1 MKQIAF
7 TFALVMALMGC
18 CRQESEKPQCF
29 TTPETP
35 SGFYKERLSRID
47 SAFQRAVDDGLMPH
61 AVTFVAQNGEIVHYK
76 AFGYRDIEKNI
87 PCQKDDIFR
96 MASQTKAIAV
106 VGLMTLFEEGL
117 FQLDE
122 PIKKYI
128 PAFENPQVLVAYNAK
143 DTTYTVRPAKRDITI
158 RDLMTHTSG
167 ISYEGNHWAIMKK
180 ANVPPLNTLEPY
192 VLGEVVDRLSKLP
205 LAHDPGEKFTY
216 SMNIEVLGRLSEIL
230 SGQSIDL
237 FLKERIFDPLGMNDT
252 YFYLPEDKADRLV
265 TLYTYPQGGALQRS
279 EHPIHQT
286 YPIAGAKTFFS
297 TGAGLSGTI
306 EDYAKFCQMILN
318 EGEFNGHRILG
329 RKTIELMKQNNVKDL
344 RGDIGFGLA
353 WDVFRPQYAY
363 KNIVSEG
370 SMRWGGMFGTDYIID
385 PKENLIV
392 LMYVN
397 LQPNFSGLNP
407 KTLMHNVTY
416 QALK

>member
-1 MKQIAF
+1 M
-7 TFALVMALMGC
+7 ALVGC

-180 ANVPPLNTLEPY
+180 ANV
-192 VLGEVVDRLSKLP
+192 R
-205 LAHDPGEKFTY
+205 H
-216 SMNIEVLGRLSEIL
+216 
-230 SGQSIDL
+230 
-237 FLKERIFDPLGMNDT
+237 
-252 YFYLPEDKADRLV
+252 
-265 TLYTYPQGGALQRS
+265 
-279 EHPIHQT
+279 
-286 YPIAGAKTFFS
+286 
-297 TGAGLSGTI
+297 
-306 EDYAKFCQMILN
+306 
-318 EGEFNGHRILG
+318 
-329 RKTIELMKQNNVKDL
+329 
-344 RGDIGFGLA
+344 
-353 WDVFRPQYAY
+353 
-363 KNIVSEG
+363 
-370 SMRWGGMFGTDYIID
+370 
-385 PKENLIV
+385 
-392 LMYVN
+392 
-397 LQPNFSGLNP
+397 
-407 KTLMHNVTY
+407 
-416 QALK
+416 